1 MRNFPEQFAETV
13 SRFPDRLAVSVR
25 GPSGVSR
32 MTYRELD
39 AMAGQ
44 AAGRLHEAGIG
55 AGDRCAILAENSA
68 RWCAV
73 YLGIL
78 RLGAVAVPFDT
89 NYSREQVATLLRDSG
104 ARLLV
109 TSEKLSEVAG
119 AAVRDVEGVLALSL
133 GTLTRPDATEG
144 ARLVAPG
151 AGISPGQPAV
161 ILYTSGTTADPKGVV
176 LTHANLLGEKDG
188 VFAVVHVDERDVVLG
203 VLPLF
208 HSLAQMANLLLPF
221 SIGAHV
227 VFLETLNTQ
236 KLLRALD
243 EEGVTTFACVPQ
255 FFYLIHAR
263 VLEQVKKSGLLTRT
277 LFRVLLA
284 VNRNL
289 RRAGLNAGPLFFGK
303 VHRTIGRRMR
313 LLITGGSKFDPA
325 VGDDLHDLG
334 FTILQAYGLTETS
347 GAATVMRPGEPI
359 ATVGQPIKGVEVRIA
374 PPAEGADD
382 GEVLIRG
389 PIVMQGYWNRP
400 DATAEVLRDGWLYT
414 GDLGRLDERGCLTI
428 TGRSKEVIVLGNG
441 KNIYPEEIEAYYR
454 ASAVIKELCVL
465 GVERAGAHADERLHA
480 VVVPDLDVLRERHIV
495 NTQELVR
502 FELEGISVHLPS
514 HKRVLSFDVSM
525 EPLPRTTTGKLKR
538 RDIHRL
544 ARELTQK
551 RAAASSVDTVA
562 DASPVEPHVARL
574 IDAVR
579 EHVTGVAVRADSNF
593 ELDLGLD
600 SMERVELLASLER
613 RFGVRV
619 PEEVAQSA
627 FTVKDL
633 AEAFRNV
640 GHDSVHHGGQSGL
653 NWGELL
659 LQGEETPEL
668 AAILRPRRVAAVVF
682 FAIVRLVTLTISRPR
697 VIGLRHLPREGAFI
711 VSPNH
716 QSYIDPFLVGPVL
729 PFGAFRRIFSVGA
742 AEYFQSPL
750 MKWVAAQL
758 NVVPVDPDANLL
770 SAMQAAAQG
779 LRHGRVLMLF
789 PEGERSIDGRV
800 KKFKKGAAIL
810 ARHLNVPIVPVAIAG
825 AYEIWPRNRPLNW
838 GRVLSW
844 RDRPVIQFGEPI
856 RWRDG
861 EGEDALTERLRSEVE
876 RMWLAA
882 TPASARPS

>member
-1 MRNFPEQFAETV
+1 MRNVPEQLAETV

-89 NYSREQVATLLRDSG
+89 NYSPAQVATLLRDSG
-104 ARLLV
+104 ARRLV
-109 TSEKLSEVAG
+109 TSEKLSEIAG
-119 AAVRDVEGVLALSL
+119 AAVRDAEGVHVLPLAD
-133 GTLTRPDATEG
+133 LTGPDAAEG
-144 ARLVAPG
+144 ARLAELG
-151 AGISPGQPAV
+151 TEISPGQPAV

-188 VFAVVHVDERDVVLG
+188 AFAVVHVDEHDVVLG

-208 HSLAQMANLLLPF
+208 HSLAQMANLLLPY

-236 KLLRALD
+236 ELLRALD

-255 FFYLIHAR
+255 FFYLIHSK
-263 VLEQVKKSGLLTRT
+263 VLEQVKKSGLLTRA
-277 LFRVLLA
+277 LFRLLLT

-325 VGDDLHDLG
+325 VGHDLHDLG

-374 PPAEGADD
+374 ASAEGADD

-400 DATAEVLRDGWLYT
+400 DATADVLRDGWLYT

-428 TGRSKEVIVLGNG
+428 TGRSKEIIVLGNG

-454 ASAVIKELCVL
+454 KSAVIKELCVL
-465 GVERAGAHADERLHA
+465 GVESAGAHSAERLHA
-480 VVVPDLDVLRERHIV
+480 VVVPDLDVLRERHVV

-502 FELEGISVHLPS
+502 FELEGISVNLPS

-538 RDIHRL
+538 REIHRL
-544 ARELTQK
+544 VRELEQK
-551 RAAASSVDTVA
+551 RAEAGPVDEVA
-562 DASPVEPHVARL
+562 DASPVEPHVAML
-574 IDAVR
+574 IEAVR
-579 EHVTGVAVRADSNF
+579 EHVTGVTVRADSNC

-600 SMERVELLASLER
+600 SMERVELLASLEQ

-619 PEEVAQSA
+619 PEDVAQSA
-627 FTVKDL
+627 FTVADL

-640 GHDSVHHGGQSGL
+640 GHDSGQSGL
-653 NWGELL
+653 NWGKLL
-659 LQGEETPEL
+659 LEGQATPEL

-682 FAIVRLVTLTISRPR
+682 FAIARLITLTVLRQK
-697 VIGLRHLPREGAFI
+697 VTGLQRLPREGAFI

-716 QSYIDPFLVGPVL
+716 QSYLDPFLVWPVL
-729 PFGAFRRIFSVGA
+729 PFDVFRRVFAVGA
-742 AEYFQSPL
+742 AEYFQSPF
-750 MKWVAAQL
+750 MKWVAAKL

-770 SAMQAAAQG
+770 PGMQAAAQG
-779 LRHGRVLMLF
+779 LRRGRVLMLF
-789 PEGERSIDGRV
+789 PEGERSIDGGV

-810 ARHLNVPIVPVAIAG
+810 ACHLGVPIVPVSITG
-825 AYEIWPRNRPLNW
+825 AHEIWPRNRPLNW

-856 RWRDG
+856 RAR
-861 EGEDALTERLRSEVE
+861 EGEDEEALTERIRSDVE

-882 TPASARPS
+882 TPASPPPSR

>member
-1 MRNFPEQFAETV
+1 
-13 SRFPDRLAVSVR
+13 
-25 GPSGVSR
+25 
-32 MTYRELD
+32 MTYGELD
-39 AMAGQ
+39 AMAGRV
-44 AAGRLHEAGIG
+44 AVRLHDAGLT

-78 RLGAVAVPFDT
+78 RLGSVAVPFDT
-89 NYSREQVATLLRDSG
+89 NYSAGQVTTLLKDSG

-109 TSEKLSEVAG
+109 ASDTQREVAG
-119 AAVRDVEGVLALSL
+119 AAVRDVEGVVALSL
-133 GTLTRPDATEG
+133 GDLTSPAATEG
-144 ARLVAPG
+144 ARRVAPG

-188 VFAVVHVDERDVVLG
+188 AFAVVHVDEHDVVLG

-236 KLLRALD
+236 ELLRALD

-263 VLEQVKKSGLLTRT
+263 VLDQVKKSGLVTRT

-289 RRAGLNAGPLFFGK
+289 RRAGLNAGPLFFGA

-389 PIVMQGYWNRP
+389 PVVMQGYWNRP
-400 DATAEVLRDGWLYT
+400 AATAEVLRDGWLYT

-454 ASAVIKELCVL
+454 ASAVIRELCVL
-465 GVERAGAHADERLHA
+465 GVESAGAHAAERLHA
-480 VVVPDLDVLRERHIV
+480 VVVPDLDVLRERHVV

-502 FELEGISVHLPS
+502 FELEGISGSLPS

-525 EPLPRTTTGKLKR
+525 VPLPRTTTGKLKR
-538 RDIHRL
+538 REIHRL
-544 ARELTQK
+544 ARELEQK
-551 RAAASSVDTVA
+551 RDASSPAQAAA
-562 DASPVEPHVARL
+562 DASPLEPHVAML
-574 IDAVR
+574 IAAVR
-579 EHVTGVAVRADSNF
+579 EHVTGVTVRADSNF

-619 PEEVAQSA
+619 PEEVAQAA

-633 AEAFRNV
+633 AEAFRNIK
-640 GHDSVHHGGQSGL
+640 HDSGQSGL

-659 LQGEETPEL
+659 RQGQETPEL
-668 AAILRPRRVAAVVF
+668 AAILRPRRVAAVVL
-682 FAIVRLVTLTISRPR
+682 FAIARLLMLTVSRPR
-697 VIGLRHLPREGAFI
+697 VTGLQHLPLEGAFI

-716 QSYIDPFLVGPVL
+716 QSYIDPFLVGPAL
-729 PFGAFRRIFSVGA
+729 PFGAFRRIVSVGA
-742 AEYFQSPL
+742 AEYFQTPL

-770 SAMQAAAQG
+770 PAMQAAAQG

-789 PEGERSIDGRV
+789 PEGERSIDGTV
-800 KKFKKGAAIL
+800 KTFKKGAAIL
-810 ARHLNVPIVPVAIAG
+810 ALHLKVPIVPVAITG
-825 AYEIWPRNRPLNW
+825 AYDIWPRNRPLNW
-838 GRVLSW
+838 GRVVPWSGH
-844 RDRPVIQFGEPI
+844 RPLIQFGEPI
-856 RWRDG
+856 HAR
-861 EGEDALTERLRSEVE
+861 EGESVDALTARLRSEVE
-876 RMWLAA
+876 RLWLAA
-882 TPASARPS
+882 TPASPRQSS